1 MAMKW
6 DVSNDALALINGYG
20 YCIPYNFAC
29 FVEASWVSTA
39 DLISLVAFCPYINMD
54 YTVIPEQ
61 IRRKM
66 YLGRSSAMMI
76 CFDKA
81 MTAP

>member
-1 MAMKW
+1 M
-6 DVSNDALALINGYG
+6 DIHLLSSYSFSLPCGGLLGVYGRSNQSCEKIMCHG
-20 YCIPYNFAC
+20 
-29 FVEASWVSTA
+29 
-39 DLISLVAFCPYINMD
+39 VAFCPYINMD

-66 YLGRSSAMMI
+66 YLGRSSTMMI